1 MWNSQPEFIVCILA
15 LIPFDLMIIQLP
27 EYELVSDRQSIL
39 PVKSARPVAC
49 SALPQLVAPR
59 WLSWWAHMVLWME
72 LLMGAPH
79 PASTVDLWVAA
90 GVRERVFACFLAGWG
105 DRWLS
110 PLTTGIRPCARCHA
124 TSDRA

>member
-1 MWNSQPEFIVCILA
+1 
-15 LIPFDLMIIQLP
+15 MIIQLP

-49 SALPQLVAPR
+49 SAVPQLVAPG
-59 WLSWWAHMVLWME
+59 WLSWRAHMVLWME

-79 PASTVDLWVAA
+79 PASTVDLWVGA

-110 PLTTGIRPCARCHA
+110 PPLSFAELPTIGIEVHRTELQSNDLTAVAPDCIV
-124 TSDRA
+124 

>member
-1 MWNSQPEFIVCILA
+1 
-15 LIPFDLMIIQLP
+15 MIIQLP

-49 SALPQLVAPR
+49 SAVPQLVAPG
-59 WLSWWAHMVLWME
+59 WLSWRAHMVLWME

-79 PASTVDLWVAA
+79 PASTVDLWVGA

-110 PLTTGIRPCARCHA
+110 LPPFHRL
-124 TSDRA
+124 SQLL